1 MHSVDEISRYA
12 TPNRRMHVELAL
24 SCYVANDQE
33 FVTNRKPPYK
43 NDAAVGDS
51 YSDAVTKVATR

>member
-1 MHSVDEISRYA
+1 MRSVGEISRYA

-24 SCYVANDQE
+24 YCYVVNDQE
-33 FVTNRKPPYK
+33 FVTNRKPRYK
-43 NDAAVGDS
+43 NNASAEDS